1 MKKIAIIIS
10 AAALM
15 LSACGGSGEQAQ
27 TEKKGT
33 AFAPKEKESTLS
45 DSERAAAIAAKKE
58 SLAGLNVDS
67 MLMMDGVNFSVLP
80 PEVNDNLPLSAVETL
95 STRIM
100 GIAGQNGVGGLC
112 TNPVLGLISKVDC
125 AERGM
130 TSTAPQKA
138 IAKYEVTFYCG
149 NFITNDIYASAT
161 TTVSGV
167 GADFDQAA
175 RSAFRELK
183 NTPELKA
190 MFRTASENALKR
202 YNVQGNIENVVNK
215 AVADQN
221 YALAMAFLSSVP
233 AQATAT
239 FEYAAK
245 RNAEVCDMFFQ
256 SKADELLSQMKA
268 AIAASEGEYNPE
280 AGAYYSLIP
289 HNSKAY
295 AEAEKAFAEY
305 CKATEANRK
314 DAIDRARAVEDRDAV
329 NAQLLAIER
338 LQVEK
343 TKAPV
348 EAQATIEQI
357 KADARVGVAQANA
370 EGKKNANTGGF
381 LGMGKLWDGAF
392 GVANRI
398 MDGFDD

>member
-1 MKKIAIIIS
+1 MKRIAIIMS

-15 LSACGGSGEQAQ
+15 LSACGGSGEQ

-45 DSERAAAIAAKKE
+45 DSDRAAAIAAKKE

-80 PEVNDNLPLSAVETL
+80 PEVNDNLPMRAVETL
-95 STRIM
+95 SARIM
-100 GIAGQNGVGGLC
+100 AIAGQNGVGGLC

-125 AERGM
+125 TERGM

-161 TTVSGV
+161 ATVSGV
-167 GADFDQAA
+167 AADFDQAA
-175 RSAFRELK
+175 AHAFRELK
-183 NTPELKA
+183 NTPELKT
-190 MFRTASENALKR
+190 MFRTASENALKW

-239 FEYAAK
+239 FEYATK
-245 RNAEVCDMFFQ
+245 RNAEVSDMFFQ
-256 SKADELLSQMKA
+256 SKADELLGQMKA
-268 AIAASEGEYNPE
+268 AIAASQGEYNPE

-314 DAIDRARAVEDRDAV
+314 DAIDRARAVEDRDAL
-329 NAQLLAIER
+329 NAQLLAMEQ

-343 TKAPV
+343 VKAPF

-392 GVANRI
+392 GIANRI